1 MCYDFFLPSFL
12 YMDVCRY
19 NYCPFRK
26 RCVIDTLYVVVFVV
40 DLAFVCECPPY
51 QTRVCVC
58 VWLCDDFLE
67 S

>member
-1 MCYDFFLPSFL
+1 MVTITVHFVNVVLLIPS
-12 YMDVCRY
+12 
-19 NYCPFRK
+19 
-26 RCVIDTLYVVVFVV
+26 YVVVFVV